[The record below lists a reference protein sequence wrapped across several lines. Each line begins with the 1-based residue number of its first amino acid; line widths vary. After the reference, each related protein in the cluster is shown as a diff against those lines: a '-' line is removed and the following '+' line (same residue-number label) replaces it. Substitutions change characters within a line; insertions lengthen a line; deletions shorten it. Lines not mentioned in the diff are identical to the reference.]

1 MKVDA
6 HMTQGDIV
14 GLVLHF
20 RTPQRTLSC
29 LDSLRR
35 EGIAE
40 VVIVDNSQDG
50 GDSVIAMTSGIKALS
65 ERGMRATVLPQE
77 RNLGFAAGVN
87 AGIRHIIG
95 EYASDVLLI
104 NSDATLGSGALA
116 AMKHLL
122 PDAALVAPYACA
134 VDGGQLQSPLVF
146 YQKYLALYLR
156 QPVPGS
162 ITYPSGSCLLVR
174 RDYVNTDIFDDEF
187 FFYGEDV
194 TLGYRIAEGGGVFRD
209 CPNATVVHAGSVS
222 SKNGSKFYEYHMN
235 RAHWLLAGKLARN
248 HLEHFLC
255 VLTRCITLPLRAL
268 VRSLRWR
275 SLTPLIALGWAT
287 SDVLRGRCRD
297 LTPPAV
303 R

>member
-1 MKVDA
+1 MTVDA
-6 HMTQGDIV
+6 HMTPGAVV

-35 EGIAE
+35 EGITE

-50 GDSVIAMTSGIKALS
+50 GDSVLAMTSGIKVLS
-65 ERGMRATVLPQE
+65 ERGVRATFLPQE

-87 AGIRHIIG
+87 VGIRHIIS
-95 EYASDVLLI
+95 EYSADVLLI

-116 AMKHLL
+116 AMRQLL
-122 PDAALVAPYACA
+122 PGAALVAPYASA
-134 VDGGQLQSPLVF
+134 ADGGRLQSPLVF

-156 QPVPGS
+156 RPVLGS
-162 ITYPSGSCLLVR
+162 INYPSGSCLLVR
-174 RDYVNTDIFDDEF
+174 RDYVRTDIFDDEF

-194 TLGYRIAEGGGVFRD
+194 MLGYRITARGDVFRD

-222 SKNGSKFYEYHMN
+222 SKNGSKFYEYHMH
-235 RAHWLLAGKLARN
+235 RAHWLLAHKLAAN
-248 HLEHFLC
+248 HLERFMC
-255 VLTRCITLPLRAL
+255 VVMRCITLPLRAL
-268 VRSLRWR
+268 VRSVRWR
-275 SLTPLIALGWAT
+275 SLTPLITLGWAT
-287 SDVLRGRCRD
+287 SDVLRSRCRD